1 MFGDV
6 NGDGILEVVV
16 GTASGLMAVL
26 SGISGKDVAPFPFRT
41 HGSIKSQVH
50 DCDMA
55 CNSAVLSGTATGA
68 LADGHHR
75 GTASS
80 VMGFEQPK
88 PLAPVMLMP

>member
-16 GTASGLMAVL
+16 GTASGLIAVL

-50 DCDMA
+50 HCNMA
-55 CNSAVLSGTATGA
+55 CI
-68 LADGHHR
+68 
-75 GTASS
+75 SS
-80 VMGFEQPK
+80 VLHRTPQGLWQMVVIVA
-88 PLAPVMLMP
+88 LYHL